1 MAGDLNLRIKKMLI
15 EALKL
20 DGVTSESIS
29 DDAPLF
35 GGGLGLDSLDAL
47 QLAVS
52 VEETFGVQVADEQ
65 AGKTAFASVNALAS
79 FIAQRKPGA

>member
-1 MAGDLNLRIKKMLI
+1 MSLELKEQVKKMLV

-20 DGVTSESIS
+20 DVLPNEIE

-35 GGGLGLDSLDAL
+35 GTGLGLDSLDAL

-52 VEETFGVQVADEQ
+52 VEETFGVPIGDE
-65 AGKTAFASVNALAS
+65 ATGKSAFASVRALAAH
-79 FIAQRKPGA
+79 ILKAQAAA